1 MRAGMVNSALIL
13 LCLSVLVGI
22 FRVYTGPL
30 AMPLLGLAGSL
41 GLAGAFL
48 MWLGLTQRPKEELE
62 RLPEEAKR
70 VETSSGV
77 YEVALLIATL
87 ITLAVMV
94 GILLL
99 AVL

>member
-1 MRAGMVNSALIL
+1 
-13 LCLSVLVGI
+13 
-22 FRVYTGPL
+22 
-30 AMPLLGLAGSL
+30 
-41 GLAGAFL
+41 